1 VYFGPGFL
9 TMKLTIIGT
18 GYVGLVTGACFA
30 EVGHRV
36 ICVDNDAAK
45 VRILEEGG
53 IPIYEPGLEE
63 LVKRNREAGRLT
75 FTTSTGEGVERSDV
89 IFIAVPTPPQEDGS
103 VDLSFIEKV
112 AREIAAAMTSYKIV
126 VDKSTVPVRTGDKVS
141 ETIKRYCK
149 ARVEFDVV
157 SNPEFLREGFAVE
170 DLMKPDRIVIGVRS
184 RRPVPAMNEI
194 YSPFNAPII
203 VTDINSAELIKHAS
217 NSFLALKISYI
228 NAISVMCEATGA
240 NVQEVANGM
249 GMDDRIGRRFLNAS
263 LGFGGSCFPKDL
275 SAFIKIAEQVGY
287 SFGLLK
293 EVQKINEEQMARF
306 VKKIIDTLWV
316 LKDKTIGVLGL
327 AFKQN
332 TDDVRMSPAI
342 DLCQR
347 LQKEGA
353 RLRVHDPKAMEKAKA
368 ILKDVCFVEDM
379 NDVAEGCDALVIA
392 TEWDEF
398 KTLNLERARRLL
410 THPIMFDGRNLFDP
424 VEMEKMGYIY
434 KSIGR

>member
-1 VYFGPGFL
+1 
-9 TMKLTIIGT
+9 MKLTIIGT
-18 GYVGLVTGACFA
+18 GYVGLVTGTCFA
-30 EVGHRV
+30 EAGHRV

-45 VRILEEGG
+45 VQVLQQGG

-63 LVKRNREAGRLT
+63 LVRKNVAAKRLS
-75 FTTSTGEGVERSDV
+75 FTSSTTEGVEKSDI
-89 IFIAVPTPPQEDGS
+89 IFIAVPTPAQADGS

-126 VDKSTVPVRTGDKVS
+126 VDKSTVPVKTGDKVA

-149 ARVEFDVV
+149 AKVEFDVV

-170 DLMKPDRIVIGVRS
+170 DLMHPDRVVIGVRS
-184 RRPVPAMNEI
+184 PRPVPAMREV
-194 YSPFNAPII
+194 YKPFDAPVI

-228 NAISVMCEATGA
+228 NAISVICEATGA

-249 GMDDRIGRRFLNAS
+249 GMDDRIGRRFLNPS

-275 SAFIKIAEQVGY
+275 SAFIKISEQIGY

-293 EVQKINEEQMARF
+293 EVQRINQEQMDRF
-306 VKKIIDTLWV
+306 VKKITDTLWV
-316 LKDKTIGVLGL
+316 LKDKKIGVLGL

-342 DLCQR
+342 DLCLR
-347 LQKEGA
+347 LQKEGVF
-353 RLRVHDPKAMEKAKA
+353 LRVHDPKAMDKARP
-368 ILKDVCFVEDM
+368 ILKEAEFVDDM
-379 NDVAEGCDALVIA
+379 NAVADGCDAIVIA

-398 KTLNLERARRLL
+398 KKLDLERVRRVL

-424 VEMEKMGYIY
+424 SEMENLGFIY

>member
-1 VYFGPGFL
+1 
-9 TMKLTIIGT
+9 MKLTIIGT
-18 GYVGLVTGACFA
+18 GYVGLVTGTCFA

-45 VRILEEGG
+45 VKLLQGGG
-53 IPIYEPGLEE
+53 IPIYEPGLED
-63 LVKRNREAGRLT
+63 LVQENVAKGRLS
-75 FTTSTGEGVERSDV
+75 FTTSIAEGVEKSDV
-89 IFIAVPTPPQEDGS
+89 VFIAVPTPPLPDGS

-126 VDKSTVPVRTGDKVS
+126 VDKSTVPVRTGEKVA

-170 DLMKPDRIVIGVRS
+170 DLMHPDRIVVGVKS
-184 RRPVPAMNEI
+184 RRPVPAMMEV
-194 YSPFNAPII
+194 YKPFQAPVI

-228 NAISVMCEATGA
+228 NAISVICEATGA

-249 GMDDRIGRRFLNAS
+249 GMDERIGRRFLSPS

-275 SAFIKIAEQVGY
+275 SAFIKISEQIGY
-287 SFGLLK
+287 DFRLLK
-293 EVQKINEEQMARF
+293 EVQRINEEQMNRF
-306 VKKIIDTLWV
+306 VKKITDTLWV
-316 LKDKTIGVLGL
+316 LKDKRIGVLGL

-353 RLRVHDPKAMEKAKA
+353 LLRVHDPKAMDKARA
-368 ILKDVCFVEDM
+368 VLQGVEFVEDM
-379 NDVAEGCDALVIA
+379 NKVAEGCDALVVA

-398 KTLNLERARRLL
+398 KKLDLERVRKSL
-410 THPIMFDGRNLFDP
+410 THPILFDGRNLFD
-424 VEMEKMGYIY
+424 VDEMEKLGFIY
-434 KSIGR
+434 KSIGREV

>member
-1 VYFGPGFL
+1 
-9 TMKLTIIGT
+9 MKLSIIGT
-18 GYVGLVTGACFA
+18 GYVGLVTGTCFA
-30 EVGHRV
+30 EVGHNV
-36 ICVDNDAAK
+36 TCVDNDASK
-45 VRILEEGG
+45 VDVLRQGG

-63 LVKRNREAGRLT
+63 LVKKNVAAGRLT
-75 FTTSTGEGVERSDV
+75 FTTSTAEGVANSDV
-89 IFIAVPTPPQEDGS
+89 IFIAVPTPPQDDGS
-103 VDLSFIEKV
+103 VDMSFIERV
-112 AREIAAAMTSYKIV
+112 ARDIAGAMTTYKVV
-126 VDKSTVPVRTGDKVS
+126 VDKSTVPVQTGEKVA

-170 DLMKPDRIVIGVRS
+170 DLMKPDRIVVGVRS
-184 RRPVPAMNEI
+184 QRPVAAMKEI
-194 YSPFNAPII
+194 YEPFKAPII

-228 NAISVMCEATGA
+228 NAISVICEATGA

-293 EVQKINEEQMARF
+293 EVQKINSAQMDRF
-306 VKKIIDTLWV
+306 LKKIADTLWV
-316 LKDKTIGVLGL
+316 LKDKRIGVLGL

-332 TDDVRMSPAI
+332 TDDIRMSPALE
-342 DLCQR
+342 LCQK

-353 RLRVHDPKAMEKAKA
+353 SLRVHDPKAMEKAKPV
-368 ILKDVCFVEDM
+368 LKGVEFVEDM
-379 NDVAEGCDALVIA
+379 NQVAEGCDALVIA

-398 KTLNLERARRLL
+398 KKLDLERARKALS
-410 THPIMFDGRNLFDP
+410 HPIMFDGRNLFDP
-424 VEMEKMGYIY
+424 AEMERLGFIY